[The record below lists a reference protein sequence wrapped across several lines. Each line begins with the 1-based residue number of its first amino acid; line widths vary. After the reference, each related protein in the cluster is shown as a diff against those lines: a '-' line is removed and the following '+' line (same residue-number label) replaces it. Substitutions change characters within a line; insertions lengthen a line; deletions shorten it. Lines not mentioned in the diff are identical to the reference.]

1 MTTSSSSPRE
11 SGGAVFS
18 DPVAL
23 AEGAAILRR
32 GLARRATRL
41 AAEAAKESA

>member
-1 MTTSSSSPRE
+1 MTPTSSPRE

-32 GLARRATRL
+32 GLARRAARQAL
-41 AAEAAKESA
+41 EAAKEAS